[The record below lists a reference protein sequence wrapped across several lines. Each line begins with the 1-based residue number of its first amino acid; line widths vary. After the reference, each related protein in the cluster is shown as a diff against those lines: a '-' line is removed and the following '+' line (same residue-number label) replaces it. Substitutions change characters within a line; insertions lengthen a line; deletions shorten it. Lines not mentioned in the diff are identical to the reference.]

1 MLRQVRFQSA
11 THAQR
16 RDSQPSQ
23 RRYGIAVHDGPA
35 AVVHDATASFS
46 TSGTLTAAADLYL
59 DAAASFTVTTD
70 LTAAV
75 TLDNAATASFSTSGT
90 LTAAADLILGASC
103 GITVTSDLVA
113 VATLDCAASADLTV
127 TADLVAAADLL
138 PAGGGTTHDA
148 TADLTITADLTAA
161 ATLIEPEPTGF
172 SGGWA
177 PTRIIPRPVVHQAT
191 AAAHIHATLV
201 ADADLDPAGQLRR
214 LLEDELVLLEL
225 I

>member
-35 AVVHDATASFS
+35 AVVHD
-46 TSGTLTAAADLYL
+46 
-59 DAAASFTVTTD
+59 
-70 LTAAV
+70 
-75 TLDNAATASFSTSGT
+75 ATASFSTSGT